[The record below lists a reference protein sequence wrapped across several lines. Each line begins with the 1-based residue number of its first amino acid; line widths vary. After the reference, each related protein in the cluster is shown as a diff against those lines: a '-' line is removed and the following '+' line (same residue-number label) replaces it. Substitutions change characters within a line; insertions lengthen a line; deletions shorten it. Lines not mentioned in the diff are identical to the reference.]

1 VRICVTVRV
10 LSWVIAS
17 GPREFGDLQGF
28 DMDVAWSYD
37 LERDGYRRPV
47 SVVLGRGCLGA
58 DLPDDAYRA
67 VVTQGRSAVE
77 AVCERDEPPRYL
89 LVSRDGVAERA
100 E

>member
-1 VRICVTVRV
+1 M
-10 LSWVIAS
+10 LSWEIAS
-17 GPREFGDLQGF
+17 GPREFDGLSGF
-28 DMDVAWSYD
+28 DMDVAWAYD

-67 VVTQGRSAVE
+67 VVTEGRSAVE
-77 AVCERDEPPRYL
+77 AVCERDQPPRYL
-89 LVSRDGVAERA
+89 LVSRSGIAERD